1 MDVSES
7 QGYWCSPQHAIEV
20 LQKEVQR
27 LRAERRWIP
36 VSERL
41 PKDGERV
48 IAYFPEETES
58 VGEATFR
65 LTEENQWLTEHGSW
79 FLVTHWMP
87 LPEPPRMAT

>member
-1 MDVSES
+1 MRDEEWIAVS
-7 QGYWCSPQHAIEV
+7 PHHAIRV
-20 LQKEVQR
+20 LQEE
-27 LRAERRWIP
+27 LSRAKAAFGWIP
-36 VSERL
+36 ASERL

-48 IAYFPEETES
+48 IAYFPQETES

-87 LPEPPRMAT
+87 LPLPPEVAK